1 VGLFTLNLPATVLHF
16 PAMKK
21 LLALVAVASIAVC
34 AFAQSPVGA
43 WKGKILMDMT
53 KMPKA
58 ANAAQQK
65 QMNDAM
71 AKVKAIT
78 LNLNMKANKTFTIS
92 IPAMMGQP
100 GHTAEGT
107 WVQSGKK
114 ITLTSTK
121 EDGKVP
127 KKKEPQV
134 LTIEGNGRK
143 MSMVPPTGG
152 GMDVKIVFSK

>member
-1 VGLFTLNLPATVLHF
+1 
-16 PAMKK
+16 MKK
-21 LLALVAVASIAVC
+21 FLALVAVASIAVC

-43 WKGKILMDMT
+43 WKGKIQMDVS

-58 ANAAQQK
+58 ANPAQQK
-65 QMNDAM
+65 QMNEAM

-107 WVQSGKK
+107 WTQSGKK
-114 ITLTSTK
+114 VVLTSTK
-121 EDGKVP
+121 EDGKPP
-127 KKKEPQV
+127 KKKEPQT
-134 LTIEGNGRK
+134 LTLDGNGRK
-143 MSMVPPTGG
+143 MTMVPPGG
-152 GMDVKIVFSK
+152 AGMNVKIIFSK